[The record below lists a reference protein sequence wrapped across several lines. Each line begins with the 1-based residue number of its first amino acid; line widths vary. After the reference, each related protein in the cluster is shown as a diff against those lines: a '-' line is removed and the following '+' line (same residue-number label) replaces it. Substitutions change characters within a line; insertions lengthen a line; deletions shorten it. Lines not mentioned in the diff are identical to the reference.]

1 MAAQDRGHITQSEK
15 HALNRQDN
23 AVSHKTGQ

>member
-15 HALNRQDN
+15 HVLNRQEN
-23 AVSHKTGQ
+23 AVSHKIGQ